1 MIKIKIKKEQITIT
15 GHANFA
21 DYGQDIVCAS
31 VSSIVTTTIN
41 AILSFDEKALV
52 YEENKDKLNLK
63 KFKKDHITETL
74 LKNMIRLLKELAQSY
89 PQNIKIIEEEN

>member
-1 MIKIKIKKEQITIT
+1 MIKIKIQKEEITIT

-52 YEENKDKLNLK
+52 YEENKDKLNLEK
-63 KFKKDHITETL
+63 LKKDNITETL